1 MSLADIKTKIEA
13 DARNEAEGILGQFR
27 AQADEILVTA
37 RRESEMLDKKLQERI
52 SHEEGEVRK
61 RKTIVAD
68 LEVRKLMLG
77 AKRELVDL
85 VYEKAMAILS
95 SLPRDRY
102 AGFMTALLGSS
113 EVSGDE
119 EVFLCKGEKVL
130 DQKWLDEVNAQ
141 RQYNLTLSQDRVQ
154 GSGGFVLR
162 KGRIDINCTW
172 EVLLGRVKEDLEAEV
187 VDRLFPSR

>member
-37 RRESEMLDKKLQERI
+37 KRESEMLDKKLQERI
-52 SHEEGEVRK
+52 NHEEGEVRK

-172 EVLLGRVKEDLEAEV
+172 DVLLGRVKEDLEAEV

>member
-37 RRESEMLDKKLQERI
+37 KRESEMLDKKLQERI
-52 SHEEGEVRK
+52 NHEEGEVRK

-172 EVLLGRVKEDLEAEV
+172 KVLLGRVKEDLEAEV

>member
-141 RQYNLTLSQDRVQ
+141 RKYNLTLSRDRICQ
-154 GSGGFVLR
+154 IIR
-162 KGRIDINCTW
+162 WNI
-172 EVLLGRVKEDLEAEV
+172 
-187 VDRLFPSR
+187 DRLYRCNGAILS

>member
-141 RQYNLTLSQDRVQ
+141 RKYNLTLSRDRIQ

-172 EVLLGRVKEDLEAEV
+172 KVLLGRVKEDLEAEV

>member
-37 RRESEMLDKKLQERI
+37 RRESEMLDRKLQERI

-85 VYEKAMAILS
+85 VYEKAMAIL
-95 SLPRDRY
+95 
-102 AGFMTALLGSS
+102 
-113 EVSGDE
+113 
-119 EVFLCKGEKVL
+119 
-130 DQKWLDEVNAQ
+130 
-141 RQYNLTLSQDRVQ
+141 
-154 GSGGFVLR
+154 
-162 KGRIDINCTW
+162 
-172 EVLLGRVKEDLEAEV
+172 
-187 VDRLFPSR
+187 

>member
-172 EVLLGRVKEDLEAEV
+172 DVLLGRVKEDLEAEV

>member
-37 RRESEMLDKKLQERI
+37 KRESEMLDKKLQERI
-52 SHEEGEVRK
+52 NHEEGEVRK

>member
-1 MSLADIKTKIEA
+1 
-13 DARNEAEGILGQFR
+13 
-27 AQADEILVTA
+27 
-37 RRESEMLDKKLQERI
+37 
-52 SHEEGEVRK
+52 
-61 RKTIVAD
+61 
-68 LEVRKLMLG
+68 
-77 AKRELVDL
+77 
-85 VYEKAMAILS
+85 
-95 SLPRDRY
+95 LPRDRY

-141 RQYNLTLSQDRVQ
+141 RKYNLTLSRDRIQ

-172 EVLLGRVKEDLEAEV
+172 DVLLGRVKEDLEAEV

>member
-1 MSLADIKTKIEA
+1 MSLADIKAKIET
-13 DARNEAEGILGQFR
+13 DARNEAKEILGQYR
-27 AQADEILVTA
+27 AQADEILAGA
-37 RRESEMLDKKLQERI
+37 RRESEMLGKKLQERI

-61 RKTIVAD
+61 RKAIVAD

-85 VYEKAMAILS
+85 VYKKAMEILS

-102 AGFMTALLGSS
+102 VGFMTKLLGSP

-119 EVFLCKGEKVL
+119 EVFLCKGERTL

-141 RQYNLTLSQDRVQ
+141 KKSNLTLSQERVH

-172 EVLLGRVKEDLEAEV
+172 DVLLSRVREDMEAEV
-187 VDRLFPSR
+187 VDRLFPNR

>member
-37 RRESEMLDKKLQERI
+37 KRESEMLDKKLQERI
-52 SHEEGEVRK
+52 NHEEGEVRK

-172 EVLLGRVKEDLEAEV
+172 DVLLSRVREDMEAEV
-187 VDRLFPSR
+187 VDRLFPNR